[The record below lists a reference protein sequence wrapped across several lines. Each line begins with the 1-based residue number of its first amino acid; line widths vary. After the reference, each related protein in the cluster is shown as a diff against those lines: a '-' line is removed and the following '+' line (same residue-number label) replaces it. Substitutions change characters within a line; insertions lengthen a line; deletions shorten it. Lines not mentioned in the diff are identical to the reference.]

1 MPFYLFTFRPQIT
14 EQDLFENFVTIF
26 SCELDRFMKYSYS
39 IEEDNTLNK
48 HLHCLVESNAKDNNA
63 FKQIFNKKIFKDFK
77 STLKNK
83 QTNEHG
89 FDDRKVK
96 DDPED
101 FLKVLGY
108 VNKETQC
115 LRRKY
120 KGFTNEEIL
129 KAVEYYYTTK
139 HIDKEKNINNDLIIL
154 TPKNYHIH
162 LKTQAIKHGLQPDDP
177 LLTFRMR
184 KDGYCFGNIPDK
196 VEVKCKK
203 DLRIHMDSDI
213 TEENIFG
220 GDEPPVRHY
229 EDLQHLCQRQATEIR
244 ECREMLALFKKRYP
258 FWSIDGGIYG
268 CHMAEKSNNT
278 EEQLLG
284 GL

>member
-1 MPFYLFTFRPQIT
+1 MLKYKMPFYLFTFRPQIT
-14 EQDLFENFVTIF
+14 EQDLFENFITIF
-26 SCELDRFMKYSYS
+26 LCELDRFMKYSYS

-48 HLHCLVESNAKDNNA
+48 HLHCLVESSAKDNNA

-77 STLKNK
+77 SSLKNK
-83 QTNEHG
+83 MTNEHG

-129 KAVEYYYTTK
+129 KAVDYYYTTK
-139 HIDKEKNINNDLIIL
+139 HIEKQKINNDLIIL
-154 TPKNYHIH
+154 TMKNIHIH
-162 LKTQAIKHGLQPDDP
+162 VKNFCEKNNRYPEDVNLKLDMIKAGYMFESVGSRQKVKDIIQEISIYMQPDHYNDH
-177 LLTFRMR
+177 
-184 KDGYCFGNIPDK
+184 KE
-196 VEVKCKK
+196 VEPFQHQVEEAEYWKK
-203 DLRIHMDSDI
+203 KYFEL
-213 TEENIFG
+213 
-220 GDEPPVRHY
+220 
-229 EDLQHLCQRQATEIR
+229 
-244 ECREMLALFKKRYP
+244 
-258 FWSIDGGIYG
+258 
-268 CHMAEKSNNT
+268 KSK
-278 EEQLLG
+278 ELG

>member
-1 MPFYLFTFRPQIT
+1 M
-14 EQDLFENFVTIF
+14 
-26 SCELDRFMKYSYS
+26 
-39 IEEDNTLNK
+39 
-48 HLHCLVESNAKDNNA
+48 
-63 FKQIFNKKIFKDFK
+63 
-77 STLKNK
+77 
-83 QTNEHG
+83 TNDYG

-139 HIDKEKNINNDLIIL
+139 HIDKTNINSDMIIL

-162 LKTQAIKHGLQPDDP
+162 MKTEALRHKLQPDDP

-184 KDGYCFGNIPDK
+184 KDGFCFGNIPDK
-196 VEVKCKK
+196 VETKCKK
-203 DLRIHMDSDI
+203 DLRIQMDSEI
-213 TEENIFG
+213 TEDNVFG

-229 EDLQHLCQRQATEIR
+229 EDLQNLCQQQASELR
-244 ECREMLALFKKRYP
+244 ECRTMLALFKKRYP
-258 FWSIDGGIYG
+258 NWSIDGGIYG
-268 CHMAEKSNNT
+268 IHMAEKSNST
-278 EEQLLG
+278 EEDILG

>member
-14 EQDLFENFVTIF
+14 EQDLFENFFTIF

-39 IEEDNTLNK
+39 VEEDTTVNK
-48 HLHCLVESNAKDNNA
+48 HIHCLVESNAKDNNA

-77 STLKNK
+77 SSLKNK

-139 HIDKEKNINNDLIIL
+139 HIEKQNINSDMTIL

-162 LKTQAIKHGLQPDDP
+162 VKTQAIKHKLQPDDP
-177 LLTFRMR
+177 LLKFRMR

-196 VEVKCKK
+196 VEQKCLQ
-203 DLRIHMDSDI
+203 DLRIQMDTDI
-213 TEENIFG
+213 TEENIYG
-220 GDEPPVRHY
+220 GEEPQVRCY
-229 EDLQHLCQRQATEIR
+229 DDLQNYCQQKVEELDRANQ
-244 ECREMLALFKKRYP
+244 MLALFKMRYP
-258 FWSIDGGIYG
+258 NWSIDGGIYG
-268 CHMAEKSNNT
+268 CHMAEKSNN
-278 EEQLLG
+278 LG